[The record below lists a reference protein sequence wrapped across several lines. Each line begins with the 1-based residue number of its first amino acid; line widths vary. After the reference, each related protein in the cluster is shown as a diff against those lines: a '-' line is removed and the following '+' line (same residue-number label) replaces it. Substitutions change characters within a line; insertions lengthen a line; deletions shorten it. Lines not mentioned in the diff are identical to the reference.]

1 MRYVS
6 YLHRNRGYK
15 VCRLSVCP
23 SICLPAYLP
32 ACLYVC
38 LSVRPSVCL
47 PACLSICLSVC
58 LSVQDA
64 SNLRQLNEF
73 GWNFA
78 QRWRY
83 VPDCVSHFDGD
94 HPRGPAGRA
103 KVYNWGRYCISF
115 ALTNFILLVR
125 LYRLSVID
133 KVLTTSRPRAILTI
147 WSLFNPFAVPAPH
160 LLSPFPADHPSPHWK
175 SQIAHSSS
183 RLCNQLP
190 DSFRQ
195 PHHSCLDSTPHPL
208 VNPSLSSSPISSSN
222 APSLFH
228 SRLKTYL
235 FNRSFPT

>member
-6 YLHRNRGYK
+6 YLHRNRGHK

-133 KVLTTSRPRAILTI
+133 KVLTTSRPSYLNNLNSVQPLRSAR
-147 WSLFNPFAVPAPH
+147 
-160 LLSPFPADHPSPHWK
+160 
-175 SQIAHSSS
+175 SSS
-183 RLCNQLP
+183 VVTL
-190 DSFRQ
+190 
-195 PHHSCLDSTPHPL
+195 SCR
-208 VNPSLSSSPISSSN
+208 PSISS
-222 APSLFH
+222 
-228 SRLKTYL
+228 LKITD
-235 FNRSFPT
+235 RSFIISSL

>member
-1 MRYVS
+1 MNSPWPVTFRGPTNRSPTPVEDRGDSDIKFKIDYYVETDGCLFLMRYVS

-133 KVLTTSRPRAILTI
+133 KVLTTSRPSYLNNLISVQPLRSTR
-147 WSLFNPFAVPAPH
+147 
-160 LLSPFPADHPSPHWK
+160 
-175 SQIAHSSS
+175 SSS
-183 RLCNQLP
+183 VVTL
-190 DSFRQ
+190 
-195 PHHSCLDSTPHPL
+195 SCR
-208 VNPSLSSSPISSSN
+208 PSISS
-222 APSLFH
+222 
-228 SRLKTYL
+228 LKITD
-235 FNRSFPT
+235 RSFIISSL